1 MNTGRGFTLLELMVV
16 LVIVGIVLAV
26 VPVAFSGAVRS
37 AELKAATHEMAAAL
51 KRARNHAV
59 AAQRETVLLL
69 EMANR
74 RYRLGGSQKRRQL
87 PAHIQLSLVTARS
100 ELVSDQSGAI
110 RFFPDGSTTGG
121 RISLKGD
128 KRTYHVDIDWLTGKV
143 SIRG

>member
-1 MNTGRGFTLLELMVV
+1 MKAYRGFTLLELMVV
-16 LVIVGIVLAV
+16 LVIVGLILAV

-37 AELKAATHEMAAAL
+37 AELKAATHEVAAAL
-51 KRARNHAV
+51 KRARSHAV

-69 EMANR
+69 DMVNR
-74 RYRLGGSQKRRQL
+74 RYRLGGSRKGRQL
-87 PAHIQLSLVTARS
+87 PSHLQLTLVTARS
-100 ELVSDQSGAI
+100 ELLSAQVGSI

>member
-1 MNTGRGFTLLELMVV
+1 MKAHKGFTLLELMVV
-16 LVIVGIVLAV
+16 VAIVGIILAV
-26 VPVAFSGAVRS
+26 VPIAFSDAVRS
-37 AELKAATHEMAAAL
+37 AELKAATHEVAAAL
-51 KRARNHAV
+51 KRARSHAV

-69 EMANR
+69 DMVNR
-74 RYRLGGSQKRRQL
+74 RYRLGGSRQRRQL
-87 PAHIQLSLVTARS
+87 PSHIQLTLVTARS
-100 ELVSDQSGAI
+100 ELLSARMGSI